1 MKDTLL
7 DAIILKTAA
16 GITSFSAI
24 VADFFV
30 RGATLPFFGV
40 SITTLGMAAAGS
52 MIAFAYGTPVE
63 SRRKLFGYAI
73 GGTFIGV
80 WAVQILP
87 KWLAWEW
94 YLPVME
100 PPLAGAVALLS
111 RWLVP
116 FVVEHIPDLWRRI
129 FNTGGKT
136 PPGG

>member
-1 MKDTLL
+1 MNDTLL
-7 DAIILKTAA
+7 DAVVLKAAASVTAA
-16 GITSFSAI
+16 GSVASA
-24 VADFFV
+24 FFV
-30 RGATLPFFGV
+30 QGATLPFFGV

-63 SRRKLFGYAI
+63 SRRRLFGYAI
-73 GGTFIGV
+73 GGIFIGV

-100 PPLAGAVALLS
+100 PPLAGAVALVS

-116 FVVEHIPDLWRRI
+116 FVVENIPDLWNRI
-129 FNTGGKT
+129 FNTGGKS

>member
-1 MKDTLL
+1 MNDTLL
-7 DAIILKTAA
+7 DAVVLKVAAGVTAA
-16 GITSFSAI
+16 GS
-24 VADFFV
+24 VAAAFFA

-63 SRRKLFGYAI
+63 SRRRLFGYAI
-73 GGTFIGV
+73 GGIFIGV

-129 FNTGGKT
+129 FNTGGK
-136 PPGG
+136 PPTGG

>member
-1 MKDTLL
+1 MNNTLL
-7 DAIILKTAA
+7 DAVVLKAAAIVTAA
-16 GITSFSAI
+16 GSVGSA
-24 VADFFV
+24 FFV
-30 RGATLPFFGV
+30 RGTTLPFFGV

-63 SRRKLFGYAI
+63 NRRKLFGYAI

-129 FNTGGKT
+129 FNTGGK
-136 PPGG
+136 PPTGG